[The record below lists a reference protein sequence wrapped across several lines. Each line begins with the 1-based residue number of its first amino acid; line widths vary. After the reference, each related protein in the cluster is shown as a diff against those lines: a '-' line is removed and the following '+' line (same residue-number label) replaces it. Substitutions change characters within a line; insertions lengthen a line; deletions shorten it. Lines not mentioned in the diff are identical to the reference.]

1 MIFGAE
7 KLDLDPFAPVVT
19 ITAIIIARIRIVP
32 IRRMGLN
39 GREENEPKQGEFPF
53 FHLGFHFEMFALCI

>member
-39 GREENEPKQGEFPF
+39 GRIVPPTGT
-53 FHLGFHFEMFALCI
+53 IS